1 MTQIPISKETIDKIA
16 QSNKIANPGTASI
29 REMRKMIQDVEAET
43 GVRFVKMEMGIPGL
57 PAAKVGVE
65 AEIEALRNGVASLY
79 PEIYG
84 TKDVKDQISLFAKN
98 FLDIDVPTECCVPT
112 VGSMQAGFASFLTLT
127 RFDKKKTKVLFIDPG
142 FPVQKQQCR
151 VLGIEYKTFDVYDYR
166 GEKLRGKLE
175 EMLKDGDVA
184 CIIYSSPNNPAWF
197 CFTDEE
203 LKIIGDM
210 ANKYGVIILE
220 DLAYFAMDFRKDYSQ
235 PGVAPF
241 QPTVAKYTTNYVLMI
256 SGSKSFSY
264 AGQRI
269 AMMIIS
275 PELFNMEC
283 PDLSRYYSQTQLGR
297 AMIFGTLYCLSS
309 GTAHSAQYALA
320 AMLKGAND
328 GSYNFVK
335 DIHEYGE
342 KAHIMKKMF
351 IDNGFYIVYNED
363 MGEPIG
369 DGFYFTFCYPGFTG
383 VDLLNELIRYGIS
396 AISLDITGSTRQGI
410 RACVALVL
418 REQFPDLE
426 ARLVQFHKD
435 HPIAK

>member
-1 MTQIPISKETIDKIA
+1 MTQIPITKETIDRIA
-16 QSNKIANPGTASI
+16 QSNKIANPGKASI

-43 GVRFVKMEMGIPGL
+43 GIRFVKMEMGIPGL
-57 PAAKVGVE
+57 PAAQVGVE
-65 AEIEALRNGVASLY
+65 AEIEALRNGVASIY

-84 TKDVKDQISLFAKN
+84 TQDVKEQISLFVKN
-98 FLDIDVPTECCVPT
+98 FLDIDVPTDCCVPT

-127 RFDKKKTKVLFIDPG
+127 RYDKNKTKVLFIDPG

-203 LKIIGDM
+203 LKIIGEM

-241 QPTVAKYTTNYVLMI
+241 QPTVAKYTNNYVLMI

-269 AMMIIS
+269 AMMVIS
-275 PELFNMEC
+275 PELFGKEC
-283 PDLSRYYSQTQLGR
+283 PDLARYYSQTQLGR

-328 GSYNFVK
+328 GTYNFVK

-351 IDNGFYIVYNED
+351 IDNGFYIVYDED

-369 DGFYFTFCYPGFTG
+369 DGFYFTFCYPGYTG

-418 REQFPDLE
+418 RDQFPDLE

-435 HPIAK
+435 HPIK

>member
-16 QSNKIANPGTASI
+16 QSNKIANLGTASI

-275 PELFNMEC
+275 PELFNKEC

>member
-1 MTQIPISKETIDKIA
+1 MTQIPISKETIDAIA
-16 QSNKIANPGTASI
+16 KSNKIANPGTASI
-29 REMRKMIQDVEAET
+29 REMRKMIQDVEAKT
-43 GVRFVKMEMGIPGL
+43 GIRFVKMEMGIPGL

-65 AEIEALRNGVASLY
+65 AEIEALRNGVASIY

-84 TKDVKDQISLFAKN
+84 TQDVKEQISLFVKN
-98 FLDIDVPTECCVPT
+98 FLDIDVPTDCCVPT

-197 CFTDEE
+197 CFTDDE

-210 ANKYGVIILE
+210 ANKYGVVVLE
-220 DLAYFAMDFRKDYSQ
+220 DLAYFAMDFRQDYSK

-241 QPTVAKYTTNYVLMI
+241 QPTVAKYTNNYVLMI

-269 AMMIIS
+269 AMMVIS
-275 PELFNMEC
+275 PELYNKEC

-297 AMIFGTLYCLSS
+297 AMIFGTL
-309 GTAHSAQYALA
+309 
-320 AMLKGAND
+320 
-328 GSYNFVK
+328 
-335 DIHEYGE
+335 
-342 KAHIMKKMF
+342 
-351 IDNGFYIVYNED
+351 
-363 MGEPIG
+363 
-369 DGFYFTFCYPGFTG
+369 
-383 VDLLNELIRYGIS
+383 
-396 AISLDITGSTRQGI
+396 
-410 RACVALVL
+410 
-418 REQFPDLE
+418 
-426 ARLVQFHKD
+426 
-435 HPIAK
+435 

>member
-1 MTQIPISKETIDKIA
+1 MTQIPITKETIDRIA
-16 QSNKIANPGTASI
+16 QSNKIANLGKASI

-43 GVRFVKMEMGIPGL
+43 GIRFVKMEMGIPGL
-57 PAAKVGVE
+57 PAAQVGVE
-65 AEIEALRNGVASLY
+65 AEIEALRNGVASIY

-84 TKDVKDQISLFAKN
+84 TQDVKEQISLFVKN
-98 FLDIDVPTECCVPT
+98 FLDIDVPTDCCVPT

-127 RFDKKKTKVLFIDPG
+127 RYDKNKTKVLFIDPG

-203 LKIIGDM
+203 LKIIGEM

-241 QPTVAKYTTNYVLMI
+241 QPTVAKYTNNYVLMI

-269 AMMIIS
+269 AMMVIS
-275 PELFNMEC
+275 PELFGKEC
-283 PDLSRYYSQTQLGR
+283 PDLARYYSQTQLGR

-328 GSYNFVK
+328 GTYNFVK

-351 IDNGFYIVYNED
+351 IDNGFYIVYDED

-369 DGFYFTFCYPGFTG
+369 DGFYFTFCYPGYTG

-418 REQFPDLE
+418 RDQFPDLE

-435 HPIAK
+435 HPIK